1 MLYQSDVAVIGGG
14 VIGSAIAREL
24 ARFDISISVI
34 EKNLDVVCETSGRNS
49 AVVHG
54 GFAYDRGTLK
64 ARLCVEGNKLMDQ
77 AAAELG
83 FPFIRTGKVLVGN
96 TDEDM
101 RQLERTME
109 QGFDNGASGLEIID
123 GKKLHELVPAVNGSF
138 AMLSSRSG
146 IMDPFLF
153 TIAQA
158 ENAAE
163 NGVRY
168 FLGHEVKS
176 IERRD
181 GLYHIHAG
189 NDEFEVKWVV
199 NAAGLGAKHISDML
213 GITGYR
219 VIGSKGN
226 YLVLD
231 KRLGPLLPMPVY
243 PVPSNTY
250 MGIHVTPTVDGNVT
264 VGPDAVNT
272 DDFSYY
278 GVPADKMLYLQ
289 QSASSLW
296 PHIDRADVIRTFS
309 GILPKWV
316 DENGVIQDFRIEIR
330 DEIAPNAVNLIGIE
344 SPGLTATI
352 AIARYAVG
360 LMLERC
366 SFKKRSDFN
375 PVRSRVKHFSAMTD
389 KEKEAAINSN
399 PSYGH
404 MVCSCEDVTE
414 ADIIEALHNRLG
426 VSTLTGIKY
435 RTRAMMGGC
444 QGGFCQTKIEQLIE
458 RELGRKPEDVR
469 YMGPDSWILSGRM
482 REGKND

>member
-153 TIAQA
+153 TIALA

-264 VGPDAVNT
+264 VGPDASPT
-272 DDFSYY
+272 MDFSYY
-278 GVPADKMLYLQ
+278 GVPQEKIELLEN
-289 QSASSLW
+289 SAGDLW
-296 PHIDRADVIRTFS
+296 PHIHRKNLIRTFS
-309 GILPKWV
+309 GILPKLV
-316 DENGVIQDFRIEIR
+316 DENGAIQDFRIEIDDR
-330 DEIAPNAVNLIGIE
+330 IDSRAVNLIGIE
-344 SPGLTATI
+344 SPGLTSCVP
-352 AIARYAVG
+352 IARHVVSLIA
-360 LMLERC
+360 ERETLRD
-366 SFKKRSDFN
+366 SSSFN
-375 PVRSRVKHFSAMTD
+375 PCYPRPIRFRELSEE
-389 KEKEAAINSN
+389 EKDDLIRKDPAWGRI
-399 PSYGH
+399 
-404 MVCSCEDVTE
+404 VCSCEMVSEREILD
-414 ADIIEALHNRLG
+414 AIANPLG
-426 VSTLTGIKY
+426 VRTMTGIKY
-435 RTRAMMGGC
+435 RTRAMMGRC
-444 QGGFCQTKIEQLIE
+444 QSGFCQMKIENLIE
-458 RELGRKPEDVR
+458 RECGIRAEDIR
-469 YMGPDSWILSGRM
+469 YMGKDSWVLTGRM
-482 REGKND
+482 RENG